1 MATATV
7 PAIGHSNHC
16 KSTRNTSSKYGQQ
29 STAKQTPTQA
39 QAQGQAQTQTLAT
52 PTSTA

>member
-7 PAIGHSNHC
+7 PAIGYSNHC

-39 QAQGQAQTQTLAT
+39 QAQGQAQTLAT

>member
-7 PAIGHSNHC
+7 PAIGYSNHR
-16 KSTRNTSSKYGQQ
+16 KSTSNTSSKYGQQ
-29 STAKQTPTQA
+29 STAKQTPS
-39 QAQGQAQTQTLAT
+39 QAQGQAQAQTVAT